1 MRVRL
6 PTQNLKEEELEM
18 IARWITQHKCKPGKR
33 ATRAQVDLFFAEVLE
48 EGYRRLGES
57 DFFDDGRLEP

>member
-1 MRVRL
+1 
-6 PTQNLKEEELEM
+6 M
-18 IARWITQHKCKPGKR
+18 IARWITQHECKPGKR
-33 ATRAQVDLFFAEVLE
+33 ATRAQVVLFFAEVLE